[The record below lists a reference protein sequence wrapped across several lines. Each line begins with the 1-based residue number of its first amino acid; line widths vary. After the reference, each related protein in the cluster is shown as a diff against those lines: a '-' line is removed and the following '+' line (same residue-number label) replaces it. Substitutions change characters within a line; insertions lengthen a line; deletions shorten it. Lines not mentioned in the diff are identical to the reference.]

1 MTTSLFLQFLYAGL
15 ATFGFTIIFRVPKS
29 DILVCSLIGAFV
41 WLTYQITFDYGF
53 TPVMACFLGACTVA
67 LLSDICS
74 KLLKDAATIFII
86 PGIMPLVPGAGMYR
100 MMLELIHN
108 DMTGFA
114 TEATQT
120 LMSAG
125 AIAVGLLVMGSLLKI
140 FRMATKK
147 IKAAF

>member
-1 MTTSLFLQFLYAGL
+1 MTTSLLSQFIYAGL

-29 DILVCSLIGAFV
+29 DIFVCSLIGALGWV
-41 WLTYQITFDYGF
+41 TYQFSFDYGF
-53 TPVMACFLGACTVA
+53 TPIMACFLGACIVA
-67 LLSDICS
+67 LLSDISS
-74 KLLKDAATIFII
+74 KTFKDAATIFII

-100 MMLELIHN
+100 MMLALIRN
-108 DMTGFA
+108 DMTEFA

-120 LMSAG
+120 LMAAG

-140 FRMATKK
+140 LRMATRK

>member
-1 MTTSLFLQFLYAGL
+1 MTTELLLQFIYAGL

-29 DILVCSLIGAFV
+29 DILICSLIGALG
-41 WLTYQITFDYGF
+41 WTIYQIAFVYGL
-53 TPVMACFLGACTVA
+53 TVVMAVFLGACTVA
-67 LLSDICS
+67 LLSDIFS
-74 KLLKDAATIFII
+74 KLLKEASTVFII

-140 FRMATKK
+140 LRMIPKK
-147 IKAAF
+147 IKAA

>member
-1 MTTSLFLQFLYAGL
+1 MTTSLLTQFIYAGL
-15 ATFGFTIIFRVPKS
+15 ATFGFTIIFRVPKK
-29 DILVCSLIGAFV
+29 DILLCSLIGALG
-41 WLTYQITFDYGF
+41 WTTYQIAFGYGF

-74 KLLKDAATIFII
+74 KLLKDASTIFII
-86 PGIMPLVPGAGMYR
+86 PGIMPLVPGAGMYK

-108 DMTGFA
+108 DMSGFA

-120 LMSAG
+120 LMTAG
-125 AIAVGLLVMGSLLKI
+125 AIAVGLLVMGSLIKI
-140 FRMATKK
+140 VRMATKK

>member
-1 MTTSLFLQFLYAGL
+1 MTTSLLAQFIYAGL
-15 ATFGFTIIFRVPKS
+15 ATLGFTLIFRVPKYA
-29 DILVCSLIGAFV
+29 ILVCSLIGALG
-41 WLTYQITFDYGF
+41 WAAYQIVFSYGF

-67 LLSDICS
+67 LLSDISS
-74 KLLKDAATIFII
+74 KIFKDASTIFII

-108 DMTGFA
+108 DMSGFA

-120 LMSAG
+120 LMLAG

-140 FRMATKK
+140 IRMGAKK

>member
-1 MTTSLFLQFLYAGL
+1 MTTSLLAQFIYAGL

-29 DILVCSLIGAFV
+29 DILVCSLIGAFG
-41 WLTYQITFDYGF
+41 WLSYQLAAGYGF
-53 TPVMACFLGACTVA
+53 SATMACFLGACTVA
-67 LLSDICS
+67 LLSDIFS
-74 KLLKDAATIFII
+74 KVLKDASTIFII
-86 PGIMPLVPGAGMYR
+86 PGIMPLVPGAGMYK

-114 TEATQT
+114 AEATQT

-140 FRMATKK
+140 LRMATKK
-147 IKAAF
+147 IKEAF